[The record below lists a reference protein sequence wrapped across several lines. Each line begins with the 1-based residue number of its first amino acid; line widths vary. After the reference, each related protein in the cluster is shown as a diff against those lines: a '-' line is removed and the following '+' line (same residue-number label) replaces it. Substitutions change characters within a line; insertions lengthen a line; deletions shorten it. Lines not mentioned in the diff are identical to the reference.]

1 LFVSEKQPQISL
13 AIPVYYELHDLLH
26 DAAERKEDFADLDQD
41 ISKAVKEGIKKYM
54 KYYTFMDNSDIYYT
68 ALILDPRVKGD
79 LLLHELEEDSGEIIL
94 QALRE
99 NINSQYPEPIS
110 LDVAQS
116 PEEPSQKKPKVGSR
130 MLRKLQP
137 RDQPQVSDIDKYF
150 ESPRVDANDMEDPSW
165 LCNWWKVHRKDYP
178 RMAAA
183 ARDYLA
189 IPASEV
195 SVERLFSVGRD
206 ILGIRRYSMKG
217 DTMRF
222 LMLLGDVYKH

>member
-13 AIPVYYELHDLLH
+13 AIPVYYEWHDLLH
-26 DAAERKEDFADLDQD
+26 DAAERKEDFADFDQD

-68 ALILDPRVKGD
+68 ALVLDPRVKGD

-165 LCNWWKVHRKDYP
+165 LCNWWKVYR
-178 RMAAA
+178 
-183 ARDYLA
+183 
-189 IPASEV
+189 
-195 SVERLFSVGRD
+195 
-206 ILGIRRYSMKG
+206 
-217 DTMRF
+217 
-222 LMLLGDVYKH
+222 